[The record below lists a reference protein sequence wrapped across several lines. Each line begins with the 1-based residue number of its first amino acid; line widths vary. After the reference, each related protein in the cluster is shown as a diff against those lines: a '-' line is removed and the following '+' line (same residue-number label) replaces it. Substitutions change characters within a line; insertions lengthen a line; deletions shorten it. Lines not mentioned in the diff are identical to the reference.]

1 MIYDDSFKA
10 KFCTVLTL
18 YTFENSTPE
27 IKETSFVAPNAS
39 LIGRVKIG
47 ENSSVW
53 FNTVLRGDMETITIG
68 NESNIQ
74 DLSMGHADPGFPLLL
89 GNRVTIGHHCVL
101 HGCKIGDDCLIGMG
115 AIIMNGVRIGRGS
128 IIGAGAVLLEGMEI
142 PEFSMVIGS
151 PAKIKKTYDESILD
165 NIRKSAKI
173 YVKRSISY
181 SEKSSV
187 V

>member
-1 MIYDDSFKA
+1 M
-10 KFCTVLTL
+10 TL
-18 YTFENSTPE
+18 YTFKNSTPE

-74 DLSMGHADPGFPLLL
+74 DLSMGHADPGFPLVL

-181 SEKSSV
+181 KEISPIL
-187 V
+187 

>member
-1 MIYDDSFKA
+1 M
-10 KFCTVLTL
+10 TL
-18 YTFENSTPE
+18 YTYENSTPE

-173 YVKRSISY
+173 YVKRSIRY
-181 SEKSSV
+181 REKSSV

>member
-1 MIYDDSFKA
+1 M
-10 KFCTVLTL
+10 TL

-39 LIGRVKIG
+39 LIGQVMIG

-74 DLSMGHADPGFPLLL
+74 DLSMGHADPGFPLVL

-173 YVKRSISY
+173 YVNRSISY
-181 SEKSSV
+181 REKRSGG
-187 V
+187 

>member
-1 MIYDDSFKA
+1 M
-10 KFCTVLTL
+10 TL
-18 YTFENSTPE
+18 YTFENSKPE

-74 DLSMGHADPGFPLLL
+74 DLSMGHADPGFPLVL

-151 PAKIKKTYDESILD
+151 PAKIKKTYDESILV

-173 YVKRSISY
+173 YVKRSTSY
-181 SEKSSV
+181 RGNNSFV
-187 V
+187 

>member
-1 MIYDDSFKA
+1 M
-10 KFCTVLTL
+10 TL
-18 YTFENSTPE
+18 YTFDNSIPE
-27 IKETSFVAPNAS
+27 IKETSFIAPNAS

-68 NESNIQ
+68 QESNIQ
-74 DLSMGHADPGFPLLL
+74 DLSMGHADPGFPLVL

-128 IIGAGAVLLEGMEI
+128 IIGAGAVLLEGMEV
-142 PEFSMVIGS
+142 PKFSMVVGS
-151 PAKIKKTYDESILD
+151 PAKVRKTYDESILE
-165 NIRKSAKI
+165 NIRESAQI

-181 SEKSSV
+181 RE
-187 V
+187 

>member
-1 MIYDDSFKA
+1 M
-10 KFCTVLTL
+10 TL

-53 FNTVLRGDMETITIG
+53 FNTVLRGDMENITIG
-68 NESNIQ
+68 HESNIQ
-74 DLSMGHADPGFPLLL
+74 DLSMGHADPGFPLVL

-181 SEKSSV
+181 RENSSV
-187 V
+187 I

>member
-1 MIYDDSFKA
+1 M
-10 KFCTVLTL
+10 TL

-101 HGCKIGDDCLIGMG
+101 HGCKIEDDCLIGMG

-181 SEKSSV
+181 REKSSV

>member
-1 MIYDDSFKA
+1 M
-10 KFCTVLTL
+10 TL

-181 SEKSSV
+181 REKSSIV
-187 V
+187 

>member
-1 MIYDDSFKA
+1 M
-10 KFCTVLTL
+10 TL

-27 IKETSFVAPNAS
+27 IKETSFIAPNAS

-53 FNTVLRGDMETITIG
+53 FNTVLRGDMENITIG
-68 NESNIQ
+68 HESNIQ
-74 DLSMGHADPGFPLLL
+74 DLSMGHADPGFPLVL

-181 SEKSSV
+181 REKSSV

>member
-1 MIYDDSFKA
+1 M
-10 KFCTVLTL
+10 TL
-18 YTFENSTPE
+18 YTFENYTPE

-101 HGCKIGDDCLIGMG
+101 HGCKIEDDCLIGMG
-115 AIIMNGVRIGRGS
+115 AILMNGVRVGRGS

-173 YVKRSISY
+173 YVKRSIIY
-181 SEKSSV
+181 REKSFV